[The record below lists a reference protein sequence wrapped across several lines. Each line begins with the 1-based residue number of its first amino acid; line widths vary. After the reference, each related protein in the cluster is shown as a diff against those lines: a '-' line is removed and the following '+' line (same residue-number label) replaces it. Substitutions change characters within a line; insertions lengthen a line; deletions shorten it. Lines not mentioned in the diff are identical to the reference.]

1 MHDAINEFTLEQRAK
16 ESADY
21 ILKECTE
28 FDKAKA
34 QNTYDSWQEY
44 FDSLDELELSD
55 LAHTEADSWDWV
67 IYNGKALEL
76 CANVYGS
83 TLNEAESLYLDCAT
97 NPAGLYEMATGIA
110 YWIIYQAV
118 MSELESQLEDL
129 RELAT
134 ACQEST
140 TK

>member
-1 MHDAINEFTLEQRAK
+1 MQDAINESTLRKRAK
-16 ESADY
+16 ESASYLLQESTD
-21 ILKECTE
+21 
-28 FDKAKA
+28 FDKAKV

-44 FDSLDELELSD
+44 LDSLDQLELYH
-55 LAHTEADSWDWV
+55 LADEDAESWDWI

-83 TLNEAESLYLDCAT
+83 TLDYAEELYSESGAEAK
-97 NPAGLYEMATGIA
+97 GFYEMVTCLA
-110 YWIIYQAV
+110 YFIVQTAILD
-118 MSELESQLEDL
+118 ELDSQLEGL